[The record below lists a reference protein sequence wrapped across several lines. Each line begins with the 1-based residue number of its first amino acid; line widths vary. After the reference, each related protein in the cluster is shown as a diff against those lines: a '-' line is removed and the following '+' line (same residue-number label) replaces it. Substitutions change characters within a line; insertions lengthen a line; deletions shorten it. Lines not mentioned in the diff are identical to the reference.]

1 MFQAE
6 PARMQSVISET
17 LQKLN
22 NETNDLSSLTRASPP
37 NCQVNFEFG
46 IAEEDTFTFL
56 NEEELARLTE
66 ALKRQEAMS
75 ILDFFCV
82 IRYHQTMQD
91 GKAKSLKSDYVLLR
105 FAFRRRIMELFL
117 VHQRGIQHLPLGDL
131 TIFLI
136 NRINSELTQKRIPLL
151 VLKRMRTL

>member
-1 MFQAE
+1 
-6 PARMQSVISET
+6 MQSVISET
-17 LQKLN
+17 LHKLN
-22 NETNDLSSLTRASPP
+22 NETNDLNSLTRASPP
-37 NCQVNFEFG
+37 NCKVNFEFG

-56 NEEELARLTE
+56 DEEEIARLTE
-66 ALKRQEAMS
+66 ALKKQEALR
-75 ILDFFCV
+75 ILDFFCA
-82 IRYHQTMQD
+82 ILYHQIMQD

-131 TIFLI
+131 TTFLI
-136 NRINSELTQKRIPLL
+136 NRINSELTQKRIPPL

>member
-1 MFQAE
+1 M
-6 PARMQSVISET
+6 
-17 LQKLN
+17 
-22 NETNDLSSLTRASPP
+22 
-37 NCQVNFEFG
+37 NFEFG
-46 IAEEDTFTFL
+46 IAEEETFTFL
-56 NEEELARLTE
+56 DEEELARLTDALKKQE
-66 ALKRQEAMS
+66 ALG
-75 ILDFFCV
+75 ILDFFCA

-91 GKAKSLKSDYVLLR
+91 GKAKSLRSDYILLR

-136 NRINSELTQKRIPLL
+136 KRINSELAQKRIQPL